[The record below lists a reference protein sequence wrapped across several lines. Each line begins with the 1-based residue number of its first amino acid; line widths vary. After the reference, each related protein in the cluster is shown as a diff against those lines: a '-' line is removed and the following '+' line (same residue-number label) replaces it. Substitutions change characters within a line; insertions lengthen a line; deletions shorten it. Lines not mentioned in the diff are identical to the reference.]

1 MGERTARGAGQAYNQ
16 TIEVIFPEWAL
27 AGRGRRQGDAR
38 GTAVDDL
45 KIFQKTERLHE
56 ARWWEPEAGGRVH
69 CYLCPRHC
77 HIGEG
82 QNGFCFIRVNQGG
95 KLYSLGYGQPAALQV
110 DPIEKKPLNH
120 FLPGT
125 RVFSMGTAGCNM
137 GCFFC
142 QNWDISKSKS
152 DQVHSTHLPP
162 EDVAHVAM
170 KYGCP
175 SVAFT
180 YNEPTIWGEYVID
193 IAKAARAAGLN
204 TVMVTNGYITREAFH
219 DVYDHIDAANVDL
232 KAFTEGFYGKIT
244 LSHLTPV
251 LETLEWLK
259 NETNVWFEITNLLIP
274 ELNDDPKEIRKLA
287 EWVLE
292 HLGPDVPVHFTAFH
306 PDFKLTD
313 KPRTP
318 PATLHMAWRIAREV
332 GLYFVYEGNI
342 HGGAGETRCP
352 GCSAVLVRRGWH
364 EVQENRVR
372 DGACPECG
380 TAIAG
385 RWENPRGKTA
395 VKASAL
401 SERIARKYEA
411 LNL

>member
-1 MGERTARGAGQAYNQ
+1 MQ
-16 TIEVIFPEWAL
+16 
-27 AGRGRRQGDAR
+27 
-38 GTAVDDL
+38 DL
-45 KIFQKTERLHE
+45 KLFQKTAALHE
-56 ARWWEPEAGGRVH
+56 ARWWEPEPGGRVH

-77 HIGEG
+77 HIGQG
-82 QNGFCFIRVNQGG
+82 QSGFCFIRVNQGG
-95 KLYSLGYGQPAALQV
+95 RLYSLGYASPAALQV

-120 FLPGT
+120 FLPGSK
-125 RVFSMGTAGCNM
+125 VFSMGTAGCNM

-162 EDVAHVAM
+162 EDVPALAR

-175 SVAFT
+175 SIAFT
-180 YNEPTIWGEYVID
+180 YNEPTIWGEYAID
-193 IAKAARAAGLN
+193 IAQVAHQAGLN

-232 KAFTEGFYGKIT
+232 KGFTEDFYGKIT
-244 LSHLTPV
+244 LSHLAPV

-259 NETNVWFEITNLLIP
+259 HETNVWFEITNLLIP
-274 ELNDDPKEIRKLA
+274 TLNDDPAEIRKLC

-306 PDFKLTD
+306 PDFKLRD

-318 PATLHMAWRIAREV
+318 PATLHTAWRIARET
-332 GLYFVYEGNI
+332 GLHYVYEGNI
-342 HGGAGETRCP
+342 HNGAGETRCP
-352 GCSAVLVRRGWH
+352 QCGTVLIRRGWH
-364 EVQENRVR
+364 EVYDFRLK
-372 DGACPECG
+372 DGCCPECA
-380 TAIAG
+380 TAIPG
-385 RWENPRGKTA
+385 RWTDPRGRTPLK
-395 VKASAL
+395 SSPL
-401 SERIARKYEA
+401 SQKIAAKYDT

>member
-1 MGERTARGAGQAYNQ
+1 MQ
-16 TIEVIFPEWAL
+16 
-27 AGRGRRQGDAR
+27 
-38 GTAVDDL
+38 DL
-45 KIFQKTERLHE
+45 KLFQKTETLHE
-56 ARWWEPEAGGRVH
+56 ARWWEPEAANRVH

-77 HIGEG
+77 HIGDG
-82 QNGFCFIRVNQGG
+82 QSGFCFIRVNQGG
-95 KLYSLGYGQPAALQV
+95 KLYSLGYGAPAALQV

-125 RVFSMGTAGCNM
+125 RVFSLGTAGCNM

-152 DQVHSTHLPP
+152 DQVHSSEMPP
-162 EDVAHVAM
+162 EDVPLVAA

-175 SVAFT
+175 SIAFT

-193 IAKAARAAGLN
+193 ICRAARTRGIN

-219 DVYDHIDAANVDL
+219 DIYDHIDAANVDL
-232 KAFTEGFYGKIT
+232 KAFTENFYGKIT
-244 LSHLTPV
+244 LSHLAPV

-274 ELNDDPKEIRKLA
+274 TLNDDPKEIRRLA

-292 HLGPDVPVHFTAFH
+292 HLGPDVPLHFTAFH
-306 PDFKLTD
+306 PDFKLQD

-318 PATLHMAWRIAREV
+318 PATLHMARGIAREV
-332 GLYFVYEGNI
+332 GLHYVYEGNI
-342 HGGAGETRCP
+342 HNGAGETRCP
-352 GCSAVLVRRGWH
+352 RCDSILIRRGWH
-364 EVQENRVR
+364 DVYDFRLK
-372 DGACPECG
+372 DCACPDCG
-380 TAIAG
+380 ERIPG
-385 RWENPRGKTA
+385 RWQNPRGRTPLRNSPL
-395 VKASAL
+395 VD
-401 SERIARKYEA
+401 RIAKKYEA